1 MEALH
6 SYFHTHFSSIQSTS
20 PNQSGCFTFCSIA
33 AEPEHL
39 QKWLRYPENRLDPRI
54 SKMPENP
61 DFRIRFARK
70 SGFSASTSPNPYGCF
85 TFCSIAAE
93 PEHLQKWLRYPE
105 NRLDPRISKMPENP
119 DFRIRFARK
128 SGFSGFHYNLNCGS
142 SRTLTEMVQVP
153 REPSCP
159 KDSKNAQ
166 QSGFPDREIRKKP
179 EKRKNS
185 MDV

>member
-1 MEALH
+1 
-6 SYFHTHFSSIQSTS
+6 
-20 PNQSGCFTFCSIA
+20 
-33 AEPEHL
+33 
-39 QKWLRYPENRLDPRI
+39 
-54 SKMPENP
+54 MPENP
-61 DFRIRFARK
+61 DFRIRFAR
-70 SGFSASTSPNPYGCF
+70 
-85 TFCSIAAE
+85 I
-93 PEHLQKWLRYPE
+93 
-105 NRLDPRISKMPENP
+105 
-119 DFRIRFARK
+119 